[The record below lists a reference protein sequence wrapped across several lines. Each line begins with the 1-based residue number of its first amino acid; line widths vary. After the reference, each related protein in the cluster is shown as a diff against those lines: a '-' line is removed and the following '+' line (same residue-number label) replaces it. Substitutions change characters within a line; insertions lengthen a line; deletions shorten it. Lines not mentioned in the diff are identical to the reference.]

1 MALVDRLSETP
12 RRSTGQPC
20 SVGTLLD
27 ALPADEAKAL
37 EAMMNELG
45 WSAAR
50 IFEALSNEGHIV
62 GRQTIGRHRSKSC
75 SCFRAVA

>member
-1 MALVDRLSETP
+1 MALVDRLADTP
-12 RRSTGQPC
+12 RRLPGTAC
-20 SVGTLLD
+20 SVGSLLD
-27 ALPADEAKAL
+27 QLPDPEAKAL

-50 IFEALSNEGHIV
+50 IYEALTDEGHVV

-75 SCFRAVA
+75 SCFRSAA